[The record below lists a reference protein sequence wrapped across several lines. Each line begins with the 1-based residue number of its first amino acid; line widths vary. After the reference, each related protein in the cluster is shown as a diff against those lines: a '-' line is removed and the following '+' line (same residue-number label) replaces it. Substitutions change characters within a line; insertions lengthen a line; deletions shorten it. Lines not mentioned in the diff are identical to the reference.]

1 MSVINFD
8 IDSSWQASF
17 TFEHVKCL
25 IVCRGP
31 IRLEA
36 MNVFKELVAN
46 YGILISEK
54 DSIIYSQTLAPEL
67 RALNNRREQVH
78 HVPDYIGTTKEER
91 VELIEQIGFINS
103 YSFIFSP
110 RPGTPAAKK
119 QFNNLDENKKRL
131 KKVQK
136 TLENYQFYQSCF
148 ENL

>member
-36 MNVFKELVAN
+36 MSVFKEMGTN
-46 YGILISEK
+46 YGMLLSEK
-54 DSIIYSQTLAPEL
+54 DSINYPQTLAPEL

-78 HVPDYIGTTKEER
+78 HVPDYIGATREKR
-91 VELIEQIGFINS
+91 VERIEQIIGICREHGYTHLFAGYGFMAEDAEFVERIES
-103 YSFIFSP
+103 TDISFIGPNSSVI
-110 RPGTPAAKK
+110 RQA
-119 QFNNLDENKKRL
+119 
-131 KKVQK
+131 
-136 TLENYQFYQSCF
+136 
-148 ENL
+148 

>member
-67 RALNNRREQVH
+67 RALNNLLEHVH

-91 VELIEQIGFINS
+91 VELIKQIICICREHGYTHLFAGYGFMAEDSEFVEGI
-103 YSFIFSP
+103 
-110 RPGTPAAKK
+110 K
-119 QFNNLDENKKRL
+119 LL
-131 KKVQK
+131 
-136 TLENYQFYQSCF
+136 SCSMC
-148 ENL
+148 